1 MKIQKTSFKTETA
14 LASKPVESLVEGK
27 LTVPADKADI
37 GRILLVQGKVHV
49 NAEPGD
55 GKVFMEGT
63 VKFSVVYMGFEGSID
78 SFESSSPFRHT
89 ENVEN
94 AGANMN
100 VYAKGSVK
108 EIEFNVED
116 DRTIYVK
123 GVVAL
128 SINGSVEDAH
138 EAVVGADSPDIQ
150 ARSLKQRIP
159 VAREHKRDTATM
171 REDIR
176 IPQSMPKAEKVLY
189 SDAYA
194 VVKSVKSEDMKII
207 VEGDIKLMVLYLSE
221 DKNAPL
227 QYFYDSLPFG
237 SILASEN
244 AAIDDTVLA
253 DADLYDLGVDVA
265 EEEGDILRIS
275 AKINVMCTV
284 NTHNDIEYMEDAY
297 SLRNRL
303 NIRYGDC
310 CFRSADLSGSVK
322 AFARSAITI
331 PPYEPSVS
339 RVVCMKASPVIIAAA
354 PNVDRV
360 YLEGLMMFTI
370 CYASSEGM
378 RSYSGEIPFESEAQ
392 MDGLMPSHDVDVSAE
407 VEYCSY
413 EGAGRD
419 ISVKFMMDV
428 QLRAFSRSGF
438 KLVSDIEETEEMA
451 PHKKGITIYF
461 ADGGENLWDIAKR
474 YSTTLESVRR
484 FNPDIEDNL
493 QQGQRILIMG

>member
-1 MKIQKTSFKTETA
+1 MKVQKTSFKTDTA
-14 LASKPVESLVEGK
+14 LGSKAIESLVEGK

-37 GRILLVQGKVHV
+37 GRILLVQGRVHV

-94 AGANMN
+94 AGAGMN
-100 VYAKGSVK
+100 VYTKGGVK

-123 GVVAL
+123 GVV
-128 SINGSVEDAH
+128 SMNISGNVSGVH
-138 EAVVGADSPDIQ
+138 EAVSGAESPDVQ
-150 ARSLKQRIP
+150 VKSLKTRIP
-159 VAREHKRDTATM
+159 AVRDFKHDTAAV
-171 REDIR
+171 REDLR

-194 VVKSVKSEDMKII
+194 TVKSVKTEEMKII

-237 SILASEN
+237 TILASEN
-244 AAIDDTVLA
+244 AAVDDIVLA
-253 DADLYDLGVDVA
+253 DADLYDLNMDIA
-265 EEEGDILRIS
+265 EEDGDILRLS
-275 AKINVMCTV
+275 AKINVQCAV
-284 NTHNDIEYMEDAY
+284 NTHSDIEYIEDAY
-297 SLRNRL
+297 SLKNKL

-310 CFRSADLSGSVK
+310 SYRHAELCGSVK
-322 AFARSAITI
+322 AFTRSAITI

-339 RVVCMKASPVIIAAA
+339 RIVCMKASPVIVTAA
-354 PNVDRV
+354 PNNDRV

-370 CYASSEGM
+370 CYASPEGM
-378 RSYSGEIPFESEAQ
+378 RSYSGEVPFEAEAQ
-392 MDGLMPSHDVDVSAE
+392 MDGIKSSHEAEVSAE
-407 VEYCSY
+407 VEYCSF
-413 EGAGRD
+413 EGTGRD

-428 QLRAFSRSGF
+428 QIRAFSQGGLR
-438 KLVSDIEETEEMA
+438 LVSDLEETEESM

-474 YSTTLESVRR
+474 YSTTLDSVKR
-484 FNPDIEDNL
+484 FNPELEDNV
-493 QQGQRILIMG
+493 QQGQKILIMG

>member
-1 MKIQKTSFKTETA
+1 MKVQKTSFKTESA
-14 LASKPVESLVEGK
+14 LSGKPVESLVEGK
-27 LTVPADKADI
+27 LSVPADKADI
-37 GRILLVQGKVHV
+37 GRILLVQGNVHV

-94 AGANMN
+94 AGAGMN
-100 VYAKGSVK
+100 VYAKGGVK

-123 GVVAL
+123 GVVSLAI
-128 SINGSVEDAH
+128 SGSTADTH
-138 EAVVGADSPDIQ
+138 EAVVGAESPDIQ
-150 ARSLKQRIP
+150 VRSSKTR
-159 VAREHKRDTATM
+159 VAAVREHKRDTATM

-194 VVKSVKSEDMKII
+194 VVKSVKSEEMKII

-237 SILASEN
+237 NILASEN
-244 AAIDDTVLA
+244 AAVDDVVLA
-253 DADLYDLGVDVA
+253 DADLFDLTVDIA
-265 EEEGDILRIS
+265 EEEGDILRLG
-275 AKINVMCTV
+275 AKINVLCTV
-284 NTHNDIEYMEDAY
+284 NTHSDVEYIEDAY
-297 SLRNRL
+297 SLKNRL

-310 CFRSADLSGSVK
+310 AYRHAELSGSVK
-322 AFARSAITI
+322 AFARSAISI

-339 RVVCMKASPVIIAAA
+339 RIVCMKASPVIITAA
-354 PNVDRV
+354 PNTDRV

-370 CYASSEGM
+370 CYASPEGM
-378 RSYSGEIPFESEAQ
+378 RSYSGEVPFESEAQ
-392 MDGLMPSHDVDVSAE
+392 MDGMLPSHDAEVSAE
-407 VEYCSY
+407 VEYCSF

-428 QLRAFSRSGF
+428 QMRAFSRSGF
-438 KLVSDIEETEEMA
+438 KLVSDLEETEESV
-451 PHKKGITIYF
+451 PHKNGITIYF
-461 ADGGENLWDIAKR
+461 ADGGESLWDIAKR
-474 YSTTLESVRR
+474 YSTTLEGVKR
-484 FNPDIEDNL
+484 FNPDIEDNV
-493 QQGQRILIMG
+493 QQGQKILIMG